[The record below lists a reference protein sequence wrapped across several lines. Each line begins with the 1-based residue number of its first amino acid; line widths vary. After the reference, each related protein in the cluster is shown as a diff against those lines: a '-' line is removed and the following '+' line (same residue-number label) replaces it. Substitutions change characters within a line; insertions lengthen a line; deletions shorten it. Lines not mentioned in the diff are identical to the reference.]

1 MLNPIL
7 DYMEQDFM
15 DYLLVKNI
23 SHRLLES
30 WKNALWNQARNQA
43 EKGSKA

>member
-7 DYMEQDFM
+7 DYMEYDFM

-23 SHRLLES
+23 SHHLFVS
-30 WKNALWNQARNQA
+30 WKNIVWNEARNQA
-43 EKGSKA
+43 EKGSKR